1 MVALVIRFCLCGL
14 LLLINGAAGRA
25 ALPGEADLCE
35 QPELCFQAAA
45 FPKERLGKTMNKE
58 QVLTLKLERLQ
69 HLAERFSGTVW
80 GKRAGLLSGVLLI
93 ERDPASAMQFL
104 RTAQRDFPVLDD
116 YIRVWIAES
125 QLNLGQAKEAAV

>member
-1 MVALVIRFCLCGL
+1 MSSAGVDRRTLLYMVGPSSFRDEVAVVALVIRFCLCGL

-69 HLAERFSGTVW
+69 HLAERFSGS
-80 GKRAGLLSGVLLI
+80 APHSGIFRSWTTTSVCG
-93 ERDPASAMQFL
+93 S
-104 RTAQRDFPVLDD
+104 
-116 YIRVWIAES
+116 
-125 QLNLGQAKEAAV
+125 LNLS